1 MTFTPSDRPDGTEPP
16 THSPA
21 VDDIPARPTLR
32 LGDRSGDV
40 QILQQLLIKAGHEVV
55 ADGIFGQISAEAAR
69 AFQTANGLTAD
80 AIIGPATWKALQ
92 A

>member
-1 MTFTPSDRPDGTEPP
+1 MIGVDIPTPP

-40 QILQQLLIKAGHEVV
+40 QILQQLLVKAGHDAV
-55 ADGIFGQISAEAAR
+55 ADGIFWQISGEAVR
-69 AFQTANGLTAD
+69 AFQAAHGLTAD
-80 AIIGPATWKALQ
+80 AIVGPATWKALQ